1 MAHYLPE
8 TPSCV
13 LQRAETGH
21 FRLRRRREDL
31 EEKLDTIK
39 NLEGKLDAIL
49 NNQDQFRLKMDQI
62 ERKLEETQ
70 TEMVSVKQDASDMK
84 GEIDDLK
91 VRLTSMPAPI
101 PTFRSS
107 YISLLHTKQLL
118 NPILS

>member
-1 MAHYLPE
+1 MAYLKKIQKV
-8 TPSCV
+8 TPNK
-13 LQRAETGH
+13 LKNMDKDAYD
-21 FRLRRRREDL
+21 DL

-84 GEIDDLK
+84 K
-91 VRLTSMPAPI
+91 
-101 PTFRSS
+101 
-107 YISLLHTKQLL
+107 K
-118 NPILS
+118 

>member
-1 MAHYLPE
+1 MAYLKKIQKV
-8 TPSCV
+8 TPNK
-13 LQRAETGH
+13 LKNMDKDAYD
-21 FRLRRRREDL
+21 DL

-70 TEMVSVKQDASDMK
+70 TEMVSVKQDTSDMK

-91 VRLTSMPAPI
+91 VRLTSMPAPK